1 MDNSELRVILI
12 CHFEMV
18 LFQQSDRF
26 SMGGYLVVLLD
37 DASFRRIIP
46 GVRKMVK
53 RIKNLGAFSARFLAC
68 V

>member
-26 SMGGYLVVLLD
+26 SMGD
-37 DASFRRIIP
+37 I
-46 GVRKMVK
+46 
-53 RIKNLGAFSARFLAC
+53 
-68 V
+68 